1 MNNFMS
7 EQLIDEGLIP
17 MNFNFNQAKQSIQGN
32 NYTGYGFDDPNS
44 PNFNPM
50 INMNDPEVRARIM
63 AQKKRDEESAKQQRI
78 ANFTQY
84 ARNILYECSTAVNNL
99 VRGNRRVGFRKTDAD
114 LLAISITNKINEIL
128 NSKKLQ
134 IDNRIMLEN
143 CNAFKQ
149 SLRTE
154 YETNV
159 TRYQL
164 ENKDSIGYNSETG
177 TVIVNP
183 CWLFEMVGN
192 WVNANTSHQQEG
204 DQMIWS

>member
-32 NYTGYGFDDPNS
+32 NYTGSGFDDPNS

-84 ARNILYECSTAVNNL
+84 ARNILYECSNAVNNL

-149 SLRTE
+149 SLKTE

-204 DQMIWS
+204 DQIIWS

>member
-1 MNNFMS
+1 MNEEMV
-7 EQLIDEGLIP
+7 QEGLIP

-32 NYTGYGFDDPNS
+32 NYTGLGFDDPNS
-44 PNFNPM
+44 PNFNPN

-63 AQKKRDEESAKQQRI
+63 AQRKRDEESAKQQRI

-84 ARNILYECSTAVNNL
+84 ARNILYECSNAVNNL
-99 VRGNRRVGFRKTDAD
+99 VRGNRRVGFKKTDAD
-114 LLAISITNKINEIL
+114 LLAISITNKITEIL

-134 IDNRIMLEN
+134 IDNKIMLEN

-149 SLRTE
+149 SLGVE

-159 TRYQL
+159 ARYKL
-164 ENKDSIGYNSETG
+164 ENKESIGYNSETG

-183 CWLFEMVGN
+183 NWLFEMVGN

>member
-1 MNNFMS
+1 MNEEMV
-7 EQLIDEGLIP
+7 QEGLIP

-32 NYTGYGFDDPNS
+32 NYTGLGFDDPNS
-44 PNFNPM
+44 PNFNPN

-63 AQKKRDEESAKQQRI
+63 AQRKRNAESTKQQRI

-84 ARNILYECSTAVNNL
+84 ARNILYECSNAVNNL
-99 VRGNRRVGFRKTDAD
+99 VRGNRRVGFKKTDAD
-114 LLAISITNKINEIL
+114 LLAISITNKITEIL

-134 IDNRIMLEN
+134 IDNKIMLEN

-149 SLRTE
+149 SLGVE

-159 TRYQL
+159 TRYKL
-164 ENKDSIGYNSETG
+164 ENKESIGYNSETG
-177 TVIVNP
+177 TVMVNP
-183 CWLFEMVGN
+183 NWLFEMVGN

>member
-1 MNNFMS
+1 MQN
-7 EQLIDEGLIP
+7 ELIEEGLIP
-17 MNFNFNQAKQSIQGN
+17 MDFNFNQAKQSIQRN
-32 NYTGYGFDDPNS
+32 NYAGYGFDDPNS

-50 INMNDPEVRARIM
+50 INMNDPEVRARVM
-63 AQKKRDEESAKQQRI
+63 AQKKRNEESAKQQRI

-84 ARNILYECSTAVNNL
+84 ARNILYECTNAVNNL

-114 LLAISITNKINEIL
+114 LLAISITNKITEIL

-134 IDNRIMLEN
+134 IDNKIMLEN

-149 SLRTE
+149 SLQIE

-159 TRYQL
+159 TRYKL
-164 ENKDSIGYNSETG
+164 ENKDSIGFNSETG

-183 CWLFEMVGN
+183 IWVFEVVGN
-192 WVNANTSHQQEG
+192 WVNANNSHQQEG

>member
-1 MNNFMS
+1 MNEEMV
-7 EQLIDEGLIP
+7 QEGLIP

-32 NYTGYGFDDPNS
+32 NYTGLGFDDPNS
-44 PNFNPM
+44 PNFNPN

-63 AQKKRDEESAKQQRI
+63 AQQKRDAESAKQQRI

-84 ARNILYECSTAVNNL
+84 ARNILYECSNAVNNL

-114 LLAISITNKINEIL
+114 LLAISITNKITEIL

-134 IDNRIMLEN
+134 IDNKIMLEN

-149 SLRTE
+149 SLGVE
-154 YETNV
+154 YENNV
-159 TRYQL
+159 ARYKL
-164 ENKDSIGYNSETG
+164 ENKESIGYNSETG

-183 CWLFEMVGN
+183 NWLFEMVGN

>member
-1 MNNFMS
+1 MNEEMV
-7 EQLIDEGLIP
+7 QEGLIP

-32 NYTGYGFDDPNS
+32 NYTGLGFDDPNN
-44 PNFNPM
+44 PNFNPN

-63 AQKKRDEESAKQQRI
+63 AQRKRDAESTKQQRI

-84 ARNILYECSTAVNNL
+84 ARNILYECSNAVNNL
-99 VRGNRRVGFRKTDAD
+99 VRGNRRVGFKKTDAD
-114 LLAISITNKINEIL
+114 LLAISITNKITEIL

-134 IDNRIMLEN
+134 IDNKIMLEN

-149 SLRTE
+149 SLGVE

-159 TRYQL
+159 TRYKL
-164 ENKDSIGYNSETG
+164 ENKESIGYNSETG
-177 TVIVNP
+177 TVMVNP
-183 CWLFEMVGN
+183 NWLFEMVGN

>member
-1 MNNFMS
+1 
-7 EQLIDEGLIP
+7 

-32 NYTGYGFDDPNS
+32 NYTGLGFDDPNS
-44 PNFNPM
+44 PNFNPN

-63 AQKKRDEESAKQQRI
+63 AQRKRDAESAKQQRI

-84 ARNILYECSTAVNNL
+84 ARNILYECSNAVNNL

-114 LLAISITNKINEIL
+114 LLAISITNKITEIL

-134 IDNRIMLEN
+134 IDNKIMLEN

-149 SLRTE
+149 SLGVE

-159 TRYQL
+159 TRYKL
-164 ENKDSIGYNSETG
+164 ENKESIGYNSETG

-183 CWLFEMVGN
+183 NWLFEMVGN

>member
-1 MNNFMS
+1 MNEEMV
-7 EQLIDEGLIP
+7 QEGLIP

-32 NYTGYGFDDPNS
+32 NYTGLGFDDPNS
-44 PNFNPM
+44 PNFNPN

-63 AQKKRDEESAKQQRI
+63 AQRKRNAESTKQQRI

-84 ARNILYECSTAVNNL
+84 ARNILYECSNAVNNL
-99 VRGNRRVGFRKTDAD
+99 VRGNRRVGFKKTDAD
-114 LLAISITNKINEIL
+114 LLAISITNKITEIL

-134 IDNRIMLEN
+134 IDNKIMLEN

-149 SLRTE
+149 SLGVE

-159 TRYQL
+159 TRYKL
-164 ENKDSIGYNSETG
+164 ENKESIGYNSETG
-177 TVIVNP
+177 TVMVNP
-183 CWLFEMVGN
+183 NWLFEMVGN
-192 WVNANTSHQQEG
+192 WINANTSHQQEG

>member
-1 MNNFMS
+1 MNEEMV
-7 EQLIDEGLIP
+7 QEGLIP

-32 NYTGYGFDDPNS
+32 NYTGLGFDDPNS
-44 PNFNPM
+44 PNFNPN

-63 AQKKRDEESAKQQRI
+63 AQRKRDAESAKQQRI

-84 ARNILYECSTAVNNL
+84 ARNILYECSNAVNNL
-99 VRGNRRVGFRKTDAD
+99 VRGNRRVGFKKTDAD
-114 LLAISITNKINEIL
+114 LLAISITNKITEIL

-134 IDNRIMLEN
+134 IDNKIMLEN

-149 SLRTE
+149 SLGVE

-159 TRYQL
+159 TRYKL
-164 ENKDSIGYNSETG
+164 ENKESIGYNSETG

-183 CWLFEMVGN
+183 NWLFEMVGN

>member
-1 MNNFMS
+1 MNEEMV
-7 EQLIDEGLIP
+7 QEGLIP

-32 NYTGYGFDDPNS
+32 NYTGLGFDDPNS
-44 PNFNPM
+44 PNFNPN

-63 AQKKRDEESAKQQRI
+63 AQQKRDAESAKQQRI

-84 ARNILYECSTAVNNL
+84 ARNILYECSNAVNNL
-99 VRGNRRVGFRKTDAD
+99 VRGNRRVGFNKTAAD
-114 LLAISITNKINEIL
+114 LLAISITNKITEIL

-134 IDNRIMLEN
+134 IDNKIMLEN

-149 SLRTE
+149 SLGVE

-159 TRYQL
+159 TRYKL
-164 ENKDSIGYNSETG
+164 ENKESIGYNSETG

-183 CWLFEMVGN
+183 NWLFEMVGN

>member
-1 MNNFMS
+1 MKN
-7 EQLIDEGLIP
+7 ELIEEGLIP
-17 MNFNFNQAKQSIQGN
+17 MNFNFNQAKQSIQRN
-32 NYTGYGFDDPNS
+32 NNFNDPNS

-50 INMNDPEVRARIM
+50 INMNDPEVM
-63 AQKKRDEESAKQQRI
+63 AQMIAKQKRDEESAKQQRI

-84 ARNILYECSTAVNNL
+84 ARNILYECSNAVNNL

-114 LLAISITNKINEIL
+114 LLAISITNKITEIL

-149 SLRTE
+149 SLSVE

-159 TRYQL
+159 NRYKL
-164 ENKDSIGYNSETG
+164 ENKESIGFNSETG

-183 CWLFEMVGN
+183 CWLFEVVGN
-192 WVNANTSHQQEG
+192 WVNINTSHQQEG

>member
-1 MNNFMS
+1 MNEEMV
-7 EQLIDEGLIP
+7 QEGLIP

-32 NYTGYGFDDPNS
+32 NYTGLGFDDPNS
-44 PNFNPM
+44 PNFNPN

-63 AQKKRDEESAKQQRI
+63 AQRKRDEESAKQQRI
-78 ANFTQY
+78 VNFTQY
-84 ARNILYECSTAVNNL
+84 ARNILYECSNAVNNL

-114 LLAISITNKINEIL
+114 LLAISITNKITEIL

-134 IDNRIMLEN
+134 IDNKIMLEN

-149 SLRTE
+149 SLGVE

-159 TRYQL
+159 TRYKL
-164 ENKDSIGYNSETG
+164 ENKESIGYNSETG

-183 CWLFEMVGN
+183 NWLFEMVGN

>member
-1 MNNFMS
+1 MEN
-7 EQLIDEGLIP
+7 ELIEEGLIP

-32 NYTGYGFDDPNS
+32 YKGNGFDNFNN

-84 ARNILYECSTAVNNL
+84 ARNIIYECSNAVNNL

-114 LLAISITNKINEIL
+114 LLAISITNKITEIL

-134 IDNRIMLEN
+134 IDNKIMLEN
-143 CNAFKQ
+143 CNVFKQ

-159 TRYQL
+159 TRYKL

-183 CWLFEMVGN
+183 NWMFEVIGN
-192 WVNANTSHQQEG
+192 WININTSHQQEG
-204 DQMIWS
+204 DRIIWS

>member
-1 MNNFMS
+1 MNEEMV
-7 EQLIDEGLIP
+7 QEGLIP

-32 NYTGYGFDDPNS
+32 NYTGLGFDDPNS
-44 PNFNPM
+44 PNFNPN

-84 ARNILYECSTAVNNL
+84 ARNILYECSNAVNNL

-114 LLAISITNKINEIL
+114 LLAISITNKITEIL

-134 IDNRIMLEN
+134 IDNKIMLEN

-149 SLRTE
+149 SLGVE

-159 TRYQL
+159 ARYKL
-164 ENKDSIGYNSETG
+164 ENKESIGYNSETG

-183 CWLFEMVGN
+183 NWLFEMVGN

>member
-1 MNNFMS
+1 MDN
-7 EQLIDEGLIP
+7 ELIEEGLIP
-17 MNFNFNQAKQSIQGN
+17 MNFNFNQAKQSIQRN
-32 NYTGYGFDDPNS
+32 NNFSFADPNS
-44 PNFNPM
+44 PDFNPM
-50 INMNDPEVRARIM
+50 INMNDPEVRARVM
-63 AQKKRDEESAKQQRI
+63 AQKKRNEESAKQQRI

-114 LLAISITNKINEIL
+114 LLAISITNKITEIL

-149 SLRTE
+149 SLSTE

-159 TRYQL
+159 IRYKL
-164 ENKDSIGYNSETG
+164 ENKESIGYNSETG

-183 CWLFEMVGN
+183 CWLFEMVGD

>member
-1 MNNFMS
+1 MNEEMV
-7 EQLIDEGLIP
+7 QEGLIP

-32 NYTGYGFDDPNS
+32 NYTGLGFDDPNS
-44 PNFNPM
+44 PNFNPN

-63 AQKKRDEESAKQQRI
+63 AQQKRDAESAKQQRI

-84 ARNILYECSTAVNNL
+84 ARNILYECSNAVNNL
-99 VRGNRRVGFRKTDAD
+99 VRGNRRVGFKKTDAD
-114 LLAISITNKINEIL
+114 LLAISITNKITEIL

-134 IDNRIMLEN
+134 IDNKIMLEN

-149 SLRTE
+149 SLGVE

-159 TRYQL
+159 TRYKL
-164 ENKDSIGYNSETG
+164 ENKESIGYNSETG

-183 CWLFEMVGN
+183 NWLFEMVGN

>member
-1 MNNFMS
+1 MNEEMV
-7 EQLIDEGLIP
+7 QEGLIP

-32 NYTGYGFDDPNS
+32 NYTGLGFDDPNS
-44 PNFNPM
+44 PNFNPN

-63 AQKKRDEESAKQQRI
+63 AQRKRDAESAKQQRI

-84 ARNILYECSTAVNNL
+84 ARNILYECSNAVNNL

-114 LLAISITNKINEIL
+114 LLAISITNKITEIL

-134 IDNRIMLEN
+134 IDNKIMLEN

-149 SLRTE
+149 SLGVE

-159 TRYQL
+159 ARYKL
-164 ENKDSIGYNSETG
+164 ENKESIGYNSETG

-183 CWLFEMVGN
+183 NWLFEMVGN

>member
-1 MNNFMS
+1 MNEEMV
-7 EQLIDEGLIP
+7 QEGLIP

-32 NYTGYGFDDPNS
+32 NYTGLGFDDPNS
-44 PNFNPM
+44 PNFNPN

-63 AQKKRDEESAKQQRI
+63 AQQKRDAESAKQQRI

-84 ARNILYECSTAVNNL
+84 ARNILYECSNAVNNL
-99 VRGNRRVGFRKTDAD
+99 VRGNRRIGFRKTDAD
-114 LLAISITNKINEIL
+114 LLAISITNKITEIL

-134 IDNRIMLEN
+134 IDNKIMLEN

-149 SLRTE
+149 SLGVE

-159 TRYQL
+159 TRYKL
-164 ENKDSIGYNSETG
+164 ENKESIGYNSETG

-183 CWLFEMVGN
+183 NWLFEMVGN
-192 WVNANTSHQQEG
+192 WVNANISHQQEG

>member
-1 MNNFMS
+1 MNEEMV
-7 EQLIDEGLIP
+7 QEGLIP

-32 NYTGYGFDDPNS
+32 NYTGLSFDDPNS
-44 PNFNPM
+44 PNFNPN

-63 AQKKRDEESAKQQRI
+63 AQRKRNAESTKQQRI

-84 ARNILYECSTAVNNL
+84 ARNILYECSNAVNNL
-99 VRGNRRVGFRKTDAD
+99 VRGNRRVGFKKTDAD
-114 LLAISITNKINEIL
+114 LLAISITNKITEIL

-134 IDNRIMLEN
+134 IDNKIMLEN

-149 SLRTE
+149 SLELE

-159 TRYQL
+159 ARYKL
-164 ENKDSIGYNSETG
+164 ENKESIGYNSETG

-183 CWLFEMVGN
+183 NWLFEMVGN
-192 WVNANTSHQQEG
+192 WVNANTAHQQEG

>member
-1 MNNFMS
+1 MNEEMV
-7 EQLIDEGLIP
+7 QEGLIP

-32 NYTGYGFDDPNS
+32 NYTGLGFDDPNS
-44 PNFNPM
+44 PNFNPN

-63 AQKKRDEESAKQQRI
+63 AQRKRDEESAKQQRI

-84 ARNILYECSTAVNNL
+84 ARNILYECSNAVNNL

-114 LLAISITNKINEIL
+114 LLAISITNKITEIL

-134 IDNRIMLEN
+134 IDNKIMLEN

-149 SLRTE
+149 SLGVE

-159 TRYQL
+159 IRYKL
-164 ENKDSIGYNSETG
+164 ENKESIGYNSETG

-183 CWLFEMVGN
+183 NWLFEMVGN

>member
-1 MNNFMS
+1 MTDN
-7 EQLIDEGLIP
+7 ELIEEGLIP
-17 MNFNFNQAKQSIQGN
+17 MNFNFNQAKQSIQRN
-32 NYTGYGFDDPNS
+32 NNFDFANPNS

-50 INMNDPEVRARIM
+50 INMNDPEVRARVM
-63 AQKKRDEESAKQQRI
+63 AQQKRDEESAKQQRI

-99 VRGNRRVGFRKTDAD
+99 VIGNRRIGFRKTDAD
-114 LLAISITNKINEIL
+114 LLAISITNKITEIL

-134 IDNRIMLEN
+134 IDNKIMLEN

-149 SLRTE
+149 SLSHE
-154 YETNV
+154 YEMNV
-159 TRYQL
+159 NRYKL
-164 ENKDSIGYNSETG
+164 ENKESIGFNSETG

-183 CWLFEMVGN
+183 CWVFETVGN
-192 WVNANTSHQQEG
+192 WVNSNTSHQQEG

>member
-1 MNNFMS
+1 MNEEMV
-7 EQLIDEGLIP
+7 QEGLIP

-32 NYTGYGFDDPNS
+32 NYTGLGFDDPNS
-44 PNFNPM
+44 PNFNPN

-63 AQKKRDEESAKQQRI
+63 AQRKRDAESAKQQRI

-84 ARNILYECSTAVNNL
+84 ARNILYECSNAVNNL
-99 VRGNRRVGFRKTDAD
+99 VRGNRRVGFKKTDAD
-114 LLAISITNKINEIL
+114 LLAISITNKITEIL

-134 IDNRIMLEN
+134 IDNKIMLEN

-149 SLRTE
+149 SLGVE

-159 TRYQL
+159 TRYKL
-164 ENKDSIGYNSETG
+164 ENKESIGYNSETG

-183 CWLFEMVGN
+183 NWLFEMVGN
-192 WVNANTSHQQEG
+192 WVNANIAHQQEG

>member
-1 MNNFMS
+1 MNEEMV
-7 EQLIDEGLIP
+7 QEGLIP

-32 NYTGYGFDDPNS
+32 NYTGLGFDDPNN
-44 PNFNPM
+44 PNFNPN

-63 AQKKRDEESAKQQRI
+63 AQRKRDEESAKQQRI
-78 ANFTQY
+78 VNFTQY
-84 ARNILYECSTAVNNL
+84 ARNILYECSNAVNNL

-114 LLAISITNKINEIL
+114 LLAISITNKITEIL

-134 IDNRIMLEN
+134 IDNKIMLEN

-149 SLRTE
+149 SLGVE

-159 TRYQL
+159 ARYKL
-164 ENKDSIGYNSETG
+164 ENKESIGYNSETG

-183 CWLFEMVGN
+183 NWLFEMVGN